1 MIAISAWYLGAQITL
16 HVDEAQLVYNG
27 VEFVPAYEAEYV
39 VLSSGITS
47 TIQPEQYAIT
57 NISSAIEGTLT
68 DLMVCGVVSSVP
80 IVGGTSQVVQT
91 APVISGLACSL
102 LATRIQGVYLVV
114 AP

>member
-1 MIAISAWYLGAQITL
+1 MIAITAWYLGTQITL
-16 HVDEAQLVYNG
+16 QVDELQLVYNG

-39 VLSSGITS
+39 TLSSGLTS
-47 TIQPEQYAIT
+47 VINPEQYVIT
-57 NISSAIEGTLT
+57 NVASAIEGTLQ

-102 LATRIQGVYLVV
+102 LKTEIQGVYIVV